1 MQDVQKTIL
10 SQYACSPTINALIA
24 AWNQAFDPSAWI
36 NDWYDKIWN
45 LDTAQ
50 GYGLDVWGRIVG
62 VERVLKLT
70 ADSVLGFHE
79 AEDLTE
85 EGFNTAPWYSGT
97 ATTGNYRLS
106 DDGFRQLIY
115 AKALAN
121 ITDCSVTSLNA
132 ILMTLFAGQGDAW
145 VQDNGGMSLTYC
157 FSFVPSAVQIS
168 LIQNAGVLPRP
179 AGVHLTYSIKGQS

>member
-62 VERVLKLT
+62 VERVLKMT

-85 EGFNTAPWYSGT
+85 EGFNTARG
-97 ATTGNYRLS
+97 
-106 DDGFRQLIY
+106 I
-115 AKALAN
+115 LA
-121 ITDCSVTSLNA
+121 
-132 ILMTLFAGQGDAW
+132 
-145 VQDNGGMSLTYC
+145 
-157 FSFVPSAVQIS
+157 
-168 LIQNAGVLPRP
+168 
-179 AGVHLTYSIKGQS
+179 